1 MPVVKRTAQPRTVV
15 EDERKNPRDFAGLV
29 NALAD
34 PDPVARRWAARDLA
48 PFPEAAPAL
57 VAQLQREPEASVRQ
71 AILTSL
77 TLIGDGTAVEGL
89 ITCLRSE
96 DPALRNEALEAMKDL
111 PEAVAPIMARLL
123 ADPDPDMRIF
133 AVNVLE
139 GLRHPQVEKWL
150 IDVIQQDPHVNVCAT
165 AVDLLG
171 ELGTDAALKP
181 LEELKCRFPHEPY
194 IAFAVDLIR
203 ARIKGS

>member
-1 MPVVKRTAQPRTVV
+1 MPVVKRTAQPRTVM